1 MRHTIAFCSVT
12 KLTIEISPKTRTVSC
27 HFTVGSVPFISTF
40 KCINFVEEIGYLNIS
55 NRWNTIKK
63 YYTRLDVSKS
73 AMSTLRLAQLGTLTW
88 RPSSLMKTPSHKDKY
103 ADNIGGGG
111 ETFVWGNLFSIHN
124 GVVAWHGP
132 KLLASKVQSW
142 TTMPPNHCLL
152 DIS

>member
-1 MRHTIAFCSVT
+1 MRRTIAFCSVT
-12 KLTIEISPKTRTVSC
+12 KPTIEISPKTRTVSC
-27 HFTVGSVPFISTF
+27 HLTVGPVYFTF
-40 KCINFVEEIGYLNIS
+40 KCINFVEEIGNLNIS
-55 NRWNTIKK
+55 NRWNTINK

-103 ADNIGGGG
+103 ADNTGGGRPLCEAISSLYSTCTQRCGGMARPQTTG
-111 ETFVWGNLFSIHN
+111 E
-124 GVVAWHGP
+124 
-132 KLLASKVQSW
+132 QSW